1 MHRSAS
7 WVFLAMVGDSVFQC
21 PCRCANCCFHP
32 QWGEVDSPPSRE
44 FLVDEVPMRM
54 FLGRHEDVPRVVF
67 GEGGLEMH
75 HVEAVVVEVQL
86 VGVMDVWAP
95 VLRHLVEEEAVG
107 VLLEAPVGVVLH
119 RLVQLQDLHRQGLI
133 LLLHLLCRLEGHSC
147 R

>member
-21 PCRCANCCFHP
+21 PCRCANCYFHP

-75 HVEAVVVEVQL
+75 RVEAVVVEVQL
-86 VGVMDVWAP
+86 VEVMDVWAP
-95 VLRHLVEEEAVG
+95 VLRHLVEEEAVE

-119 RLVQLQDLHRQGLI
+119 RLVQLQDLRRQGLI